1 MVPNGAN
8 KISQHVRVPHG
19 GASQVPG
26 AREQRGKAC
35 CTFTILNVACKA
47 WVSVAV
53 RGSSDQSV
61 IQRFTTELTSTVS
74 TTAQYSTELK
84 AHANKPSTTTATNQ
98 PPPTSRGGIDAV
110 DCLLAASC
118 LITAQQFSDRQA
130 QPSHVAERIMERDHN
145 HMLAPDERP
154 PSYTPS
160 HHLQNMHLSEAPA
173 PEISSAGN
181 DRGNAH
187 GSMSQE
193 SITRPADPPVESAVE
208 PSPEPQPMA
217 TTTTTVWPSSNPF
230 TSYYRPPNGSPRSAR
245 GVDSPGAMDL
255 DDSRGVRGGS
265 VLSIDD
271 PDVRLAA
278 EALGDLRADFVQSP
292 PSSSRYGHRRNISG
306 QPEPLLSLLTTSH
319 PLVGTAID
327 GSISAYSASKNYSP
341 RFKST
346 AEYVERRV
354 TPVVNKVGT
363 VGRATGV
370 EGGVRWFLGGRRR
383 AHNRH
388 STPKSNDD
396 QSSKR
401 RKTSEDTVR
410 TWPYGRKSTQSLGEE
425 PLQHRERRNSLAN
438 SLASSYVE
446 SLPAYDEYTSPSYEA
461 SQTTSLVRSEEN
473 DSPGSMSS
481 WQSRLIMS
489 TSGLSIAMSVES
501 LRSLKYCL
509 GLLRWA
515 NEHIGKIV
523 TALKEALEDSNSKTA
538 TPMAGSSSDTEG
550 QNVEDIFV
558 LDSEKDREVLTRRIA
573 ELKADV
579 LKTLKDVV
587 DVVSKYAGG
596 ALPENARVLVR
607 SHLTSL
613 PQRFKM
619 ASTSTPPDTDDETAK
634 ADWETREGAKR
645 VMVLAK
651 EGLDMMT
658 QVSGVLDGTIVSA
671 EEWCERLGKKTY
683 SEETAEDILKEGLVK
698 PPPVEHQ
705 RSAFDATNTPPVLG
719 GDGDY
724 RMGQAL

>member
-1 MVPNGAN
+1 V
-8 KISQHVRVPHG
+8 
-19 GASQVPG
+19 
-26 AREQRGKAC
+26 
-35 CTFTILNVACKA
+35 
-47 WVSVAV
+47 
-53 RGSSDQSV
+53 
-61 IQRFTTELTSTVS
+61 
-74 TTAQYSTELK
+74 
-84 AHANKPSTTTATNQ
+84 
-98 PPPTSRGGIDAV
+98 
-110 DCLLAASC
+110 
-118 LITAQQFSDRQA
+118 QA
-130 QPSHVAERIMERDHN
+130 
-145 HMLAPDERP
+145 
-154 PSYTPS
+154 
-160 HHLQNMHLSEAPA
+160 
-173 PEISSAGN
+173 
-181 DRGNAH
+181 
-187 GSMSQE
+187 
-193 SITRPADPPVESAVE
+193 
-208 PSPEPQPMA
+208 
-217 TTTTTVWPSSNPF
+217 
-230 TSYYRPPNGSPRSAR
+230 
-245 GVDSPGAMDL
+245 
-255 DDSRGVRGGS
+255 
-265 VLSIDD
+265 
-271 PDVRLAA
+271 
-278 EALGDLRADFVQSP
+278 P
-292 PSSSRYGHRRNISG
+292 PSSSRYNRHRRNISG

-319 PLVGTAID
+319 PLVGTTINS
-327 GSISAYSASKNYSP
+327 SISAYSASKNYSP

-346 AEYVERRV
+346 AEYVERRF

-363 VGRATGV
+363 VGRTTGI

-388 STPKSNDD
+388 STATTKSTDD

-401 RKTSEDTVR
+401 RKTSEDTDR
-410 TWPYGRKSTQSLGEE
+410 TWPMRHSTQSLGDEQQ
-425 PLQHRERRNSLAN
+425 LQHRERRNSVAN

-446 SLPAYDEYTSPSYEA
+446 SLPAYDEYKSPSYEA

-473 DSPGSMSS
+473 DAPGSPSS

-515 NEHIGKIV
+515 NEHIGKSV
-523 TALKEALEDSNSKTA
+523 TTLKETLEDCNSKTA
-538 TPMAGSSSDTEG
+538 TPIAGSSSSTEG

-558 LDSEKDREVLTRRIA
+558 LDSEKDREVLAQKIA
-573 ELKADV
+573 ELKYDV

-619 ASTSTPPDTDDETAK
+619 ASTSTPPETDDATAK

-683 SEETAEDILKEGLVK
+683 SEETAEDILKEGIVK
-698 PPPVEHQ
+698 PPVDGQ
-705 RSAFDATNTPPVLG
+705 VG
-719 GDGDY
+719 GFGEAPAIGADGDY